1 MPAGETLLE
10 PARPFHR
17 VYFPTTAIVSLLY
30 VLENGASAE
39 IAVIGNDGMVGASL
53 LMGCDVTTAFAVTQS
68 AGHGYRVEGRLLK
81 EAFRRA
87 AAGSGP
93 AALQPLLL
101 RYVQALLT
109 QMAQTAVCNRFH
121 SVAQQMCRWLLLRL
135 DRLPG
140 DELITTQEQIANL
153 LGVRREGITEV
164 AGSLHRAGVI
174 DYRRGHITVRDR
186 AGLEARACECYSV
199 VKAES
204 DRLLSGRLSD
214 LG

>member
-1 MPAGETLLE
+1 MPAGEMLLE
-10 PARPFHR
+10 PLRPFHH

-53 LMGCDVTTAFAVTQS
+53 LMGSDVTTFFGVTQS
-68 AGHGYRVEGRLLK
+68 AGHGYRIAGRLLR
-81 EAFRRA
+81 EAFGRA
-87 AAGSGP
+87 AAGPGP
-93 AALQPLLL
+93 TTPQSLLL

-109 QMAQTAVCNRFH
+109 QMSQTAVCNRFH

-164 AGSLHRAGVI
+164 AGGLHKAGVI

-199 VKAES
+199 VKMES
-204 DRLLSGRLSD
+204 DRLLSR
-214 LG
+214 

>member
-1 MPAGETLLE
+1 
-10 PARPFHR
+10 
-17 VYFPTTAIVSLLY
+17 
-30 VLENGASAE
+30 
-39 IAVIGNDGMVGASL
+39 VIGNDGMVGASL
-53 LMGCDVTTAFAVTQS
+53 LMGSDVTTFFGVTQT
-68 AGHGYRVEGRLLK
+68 AGHGYRIAGRLLR
-81 EAFRRA
+81 EAFGRA
-87 AAGSGP
+87 AAGPGP
-93 AALQPLLL
+93 TTPQSLLL

-109 QMAQTAVCNRFH
+109 QMSQTAVCNRFH

-164 AGSLHRAGVI
+164 AGGLHKAGVI

-199 VKAES
+199 VKMES
-204 DRLLSGRLSD
+204 DRLLSR
-214 LG
+214 